1 MCPDV
6 CFERLQPSQ
15 NCSKWC
21 IIADDPDFGDFWG
34 PKFTG
39 SSVERSGR
47 KYFGKSIVGAF
58 KYRTCNSFSY
68 LVLFLENW
76 NRCYCLT
83 LLEFS
88 SLLRIVFSW
97 NFCNGGLARISLELK
112 WFVLPANSAYFLR
125 YPVFA
130 IYVTFLIW
138 PDFQRLSRLGDRTLW
153 IRHATYV
160 INQFTFVEK
169 IFAAEPSICSF
180 GIRTAFLPIDTN

>member
-1 MCPDV
+1 V
-6 CFERLQPSQ
+6 E
-15 NCSKWC
+15 
-21 IIADDPDFGDFWG
+21 
-34 PKFTG
+34 G
-39 SSVERSGR
+39 SRG
-47 KYFGKSIVGAF
+47 KYFGKTIVGTF
-58 KYRTCNSFSY
+58 KYRACNNFSY

-76 NRCYCLT
+76 YPCYCLN
-83 LLEFS
+83 LLEFL
-88 SLLRIVFSW
+88 SLHEIEFSW
-97 NFCNGGLARISLELK
+97 NFCEGGLAYISLELK

-138 PDFQRLSRLGDRTLW
+138 PEFQRLSRLGDRTLW